1 MDNEKEEIQK
11 MEVAPINSLRESI
24 SDNIEEAR
32 AIIEAVEM
40 PAKAEVIL
48 ALRKLEEARMRLGT
62 ARTYLQGKDPFV
74 ES

>member
-1 MDNEKEEIQK
+1 MEDPKIEI
-11 MEVAPINSLRESI
+11 APINSLRESI

-32 AIIEAVEM
+32 AIIEAIPM
-40 PAKAEVIL
+40 PAKAEAIIG
-48 ALRKLEEARMRLGT
+48 LRSLEHARMRFAT